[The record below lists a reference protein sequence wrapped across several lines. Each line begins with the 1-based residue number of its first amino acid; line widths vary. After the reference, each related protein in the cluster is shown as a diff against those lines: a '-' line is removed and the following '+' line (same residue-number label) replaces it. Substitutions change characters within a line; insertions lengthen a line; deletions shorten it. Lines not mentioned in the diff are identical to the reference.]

1 LGHVA
6 RVGLPRATTSAQ
18 KPQAQASN
26 QRKKRAPVSRRSV
39 EFGKDHWEQKIFWVL
54 ETRRNLFSSADL
66 EFATVSSGVGK
77 LRASVTQR
85 LARGEAANSKEGD
98 LESAAP

>member
-1 LGHVA
+1 MGHVA
-6 RVGLPRATTSAQ
+6 RVGLPGATTSAQ
-18 KPQAQASN
+18 KPQAQASDN
-26 QRKKRAPVSRRSV
+26 NKKHAPVARLSV
-39 EFGKDHWEQKIFWVL
+39 EVVKDHWEQKIFWVL

-66 EFATVSSGVGK
+66 EFATVSSGMGK

-85 LARGEAANSKEGD
+85 LARGKAANSKEGD